1 MIAIFIG
8 IYITLGT
15 TRNLEMTSTD
25 ERMWWHAN
33 VSHSLSGLGHSEIL
47 VFMGESWNRSP
58 EGWPEHCV
66 PSENQPKC
74 FVHQKEI
81 LLHALSQ

>member
-1 MIAIFIG
+1 
-8 IYITLGT
+8 
-15 TRNLEMTSTD
+15 MTSTD
-25 ERMWWHAN
+25 ERMWWFACKRVPFPHQD
-33 VSHSLSGLGHSEIL
+33 LGIQRFL
-47 VFMGESWNRSP
+47 VFIGESWSRSP

-81 LLHALSQ
+81 LLHALSQL